1 VRALSSANV
10 DGPAHAAAGVQVTEG
25 LLPGM
30 DGESLAPATL
40 PAAGGVSIITLS
52 LPADGGAIELLP
64 SKLTTCIFGGGALF
78 ATLIPRLHSVE
89 ICLDSSGDF
98 SFDFR
103 YECSFELRYQLRYQ
117 TSLDLG

>member
-1 VRALSSANV
+1 MRALSSANV

-40 PAAGGVSIITLS
+40 LAAGGVSIITLSLPAAGGVSIITLS

-64 SKLTTCIFGGGALF
+64 SKLTT
-78 ATLIPRLHSVE
+78 RVE
-89 ICLDSSGDF
+89 
-98 SFDFR
+98 R
-103 YECSFELRYQLRYQ
+103 
-117 TSLDLG
+117 